1 MLIDPT
7 NKVTQE
13 GQILETHGIHWL
25 KKKLLLY
32 HKSEQKS
39 YKRWGKIRLKLLP
52 LLPWKPKK
60 KMKAAEHD
68 WWILMTNYSS
78 VKGCIQV
85 KVAHDSQ
92 WSINFILV
100 FYTSFNNFFLMEILR
115 NTAYVYWKKK
125 LPLFTDLSFSLF
137 LFQGNYKKLIH
148 SIFKEFQI
156 LHFFLAK

>member
-85 KVAHDSQ
+85 KVANDSQ

-115 NTAYVYWKKK
+115 NTAYVYWKKITPIYRFIF
-125 LPLFTDLSFSLF
+125 LSLSFSR
-137 LFQGNYKKLIH
+137 KL
-148 SIFKEFQI
+148 
-156 LHFFLAK
+156 

>member
-115 NTAYVYWKKK
+115 NTAYVYWKKNYPY
-125 LPLFTDLSFSLF
+125 LQIYLSLF
-137 LFQGNYKKLIH
+137 FF
-148 SIFKEFQI
+148 FKETI
-156 LHFFLAK
+156 RS

>member
-39 YKRWGKIRLKLLP
+39 YKRWGEIRLKLLP

-125 LPLFTDLSFSLF
+125 LPLFTDLSFSF
-137 LFQGNYKKLIH
+137 F
-148 SIFKEFQI
+148 FKETI
-156 LHFFLAK
+156 RS

>member
-115 NTAYVYWKKK
+115 NTAYVYWKKITPIYRFIF
-125 LPLFTDLSFSLF
+125 LSLSFSR
-137 LFQGNYKKLIH
+137 KL
-148 SIFKEFQI
+148 
-156 LHFFLAK
+156 

>member
-100 FYTSFNNFFLMEILR
+100 FYTFQQFLFNGDSKKYSICLL
-115 NTAYVYWKKK
+115 KKK

>member
-115 NTAYVYWKKK
+115 NTAYVYWKKIT
-125 LPLFTDLSFSLF
+125 PIYRFIFLFLSFSR
-137 LFQGNYKKLIH
+137 KL
-148 SIFKEFQI
+148 
-156 LHFFLAK
+156 